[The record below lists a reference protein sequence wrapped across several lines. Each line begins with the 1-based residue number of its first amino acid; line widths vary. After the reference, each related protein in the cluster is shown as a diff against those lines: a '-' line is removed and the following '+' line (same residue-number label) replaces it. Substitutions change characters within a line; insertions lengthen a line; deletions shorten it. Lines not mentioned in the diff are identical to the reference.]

1 MEAAGFDLL
10 DEAMLQT
17 LSQDVVK
24 TNEIECKNLD
34 AQQV

>member
-1 MEAAGFDLL
+1 
-10 DEAMLQT
+10 MLQT

>member
-1 MEAAGFDLL
+1 MEAAGFDLR
-10 DEAMLQT
+10 DEA
-17 LSQDVVK
+17 QDVVK